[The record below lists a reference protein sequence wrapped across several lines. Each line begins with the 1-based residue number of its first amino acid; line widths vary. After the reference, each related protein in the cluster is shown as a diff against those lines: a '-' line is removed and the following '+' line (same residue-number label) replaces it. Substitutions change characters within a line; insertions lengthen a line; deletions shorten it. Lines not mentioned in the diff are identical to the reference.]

1 MKKHEKFIERDDL
14 KGATHLEVSV
24 YYTKGGRS
32 YFSSGVT
39 QRGYYISVTPITIR
53 GNMTSYAMFSG
64 RKQLLFETAR
74 YSDKQLT
81 RAIEMAK
88 DVEDELIAAVV
99 AENISVN
106 KAA

>member
-24 YYTKGGRS
+24 YYTKGGRN

-39 QRGYYISVTPITIR
+39 QRGFYISVTPITIR

-74 YSDKQLT
+74 YSDKQLA
-81 RAIEMAK
+81 RAVEMAK
-88 DVEDELIAAVV
+88 DVEDDLITAVV
-99 AENISVN
+99 SENQAIQ